1 MLFGN
6 SFLGIHQ
13 ISGAH
18 CIQSS
23 SSNKNRSL
31 ERHMFTIKLPPLPP
45 IPIGKVCCGSQKISQ
60 KSDVGALLRT
70 LGVMLSFVHLT
81 SLVLSIFFIFFF
93 STYATD
99 FAEKEGLLVILFT
112 IYRSLCHTI
121 LTDLLTW
128 MFRVTKMWTLHNSS
142 NRLVYISHAKLTFS
156 FICANVKN

>member
-1 MLFGN
+1 MLFGS

-45 IPIGKVCCGSQKISQ
+45 YRLYVVAVK
-60 KSDVGALLRT
+60 KSAKK
-70 LGVMLSFVHLT
+70 VMLARCLELWEGCYLSCT
-81 SLVLSIFFIFFF
+81 SLLQYYQFFLIRFF

-128 MFRVTKMWTLHNSS
+128 MFRVTK
-142 NRLVYISHAKLTFS
+142 I
-156 FICANVKN
+156 

>member
-1 MLFGN
+1 MLFGS
-6 SFLGIHQ
+6 SFLGIRQ

-31 ERHMFTIKLPPLPP
+31 ERHMLTIKLPPLPP

-70 LGVMLSFVHLT
+70 LGVMLPFVHLT
-81 SLVLSIFFIFFF
+81 SLVLSIFLIRFF

-99 FAEKEGLLVILFT
+99 LPGTARNLVHHISFVMSYNFNRFIDMDVSRHQDMNTSQLVQQARVYFT
-112 IYRSLCHTI
+112 RKINFQFYLC
-121 LTDLLTW
+121 
-128 MFRVTKMWTLHNSS
+128 
-142 NRLVYISHAKLTFS
+142 
-156 FICANVKN
+156 

>member
-45 IPIGKVCCGSQKISQ
+45 IPIGKVRCGSQKISQ

-70 LGVMLSFVHLT
+70 LGVMLPFVHLT
-81 SLVLSIFFIFFF
+81 SLVLSIFFIRFF

-99 FAEKEGLLVILFT
+99 LPGTTRNLVHHISFVMSYNFNRFIDMDVSRHQDMNTSQLVQQARVYFT
-112 IYRSLCHTI
+112 RKINFQFYLC
-121 LTDLLTW
+121 
-128 MFRVTKMWTLHNSS
+128 
-142 NRLVYISHAKLTFS
+142 
-156 FICANVKN
+156 

>member
-1 MLFGN
+1 MLFGS
-6 SFLGIHQ
+6 SFLGIRQ
-13 ISGAH
+13 ISGVH

-23 SSNKNRSL
+23 SSIKTGRQKGTCSPLSYHHSL
-31 ERHMFTIKLPPLPP
+31 
-45 IPIGKVCCGSQKISQ
+45 PIGKVCCGSQKISQ

-70 LGVMLSFVHLT
+70 LGVMLPFVHLT
-81 SLVLSIFFIFFF
+81 SLVLSIFFIRFF

-128 MFRVTKMWTLHNSS
+128 MFCVTK
-142 NRLVYISHAKLTFS
+142 I
-156 FICANVKN
+156 

>member
-1 MLFGN
+1 MLFGS

-18 CIQSS
+18 RIQSS

-45 IPIGKVCCGSQKISQ
+45 YWQSMLWQLKISQ

-70 LGVMLSFVHLT
+70 LGVMLPFVHLT
-81 SLVLSIFFIFFF
+81 SLVLSIFFIRFF

-128 MFRVTKMWTLHNSS
+128 MFRVTKIWTLHNSS